1 MPAENGLLPNA
12 GMADPEKASTF
23 NEEAVSAAD
32 LPASETESD
41 LSAGVMPKTGIL
53 ISEAEI
59 AFTADKIPEPGI
71 MVPAVVKDF
80 SAGAVLNADTASV
93 KLLPVVFAV
102 FSVFEPDTSG
112 GACLEPPEELV
123 FEITG
128 PVELLLMTA
137 PEPSVPPGPCELL

>member
-1 MPAENGLLPNA
+1 MPAENGLLPAA
-12 GMADPEKASTF
+12 GMPGPEEASTF
-23 NEEAVSAAD
+23 RREAVSAAD
-32 LPASETESD
+32 MFFSEAESD

-53 ISEAEI
+53 IPEAEI
-59 AFTADKIPEPGI
+59 TFTADKIPEPGI
-71 MVPAVVKDF
+71 TVPAVVKDF

-93 KLLPVVFAV
+93 KLLPVVFTV
-102 FSVFEPDTSG
+102 FTVFEPDTSG
-112 GACLEPPEELV
+112 GACFELPEERV